1 MKSQG
6 PADPRHPTPSLA
18 TPTLV
23 ADQVYETLRTR
34 ILAGELA
41 AGSPL
46 RVRDV
51 AQWVG
56 TSVMPVREAIRRLEE
71 TGLAVRYPHRGA
83 VVKEFTVAELIHV
96 YDVRTILES
105 QAARRGA
112 KSATDEAL
120 AEMRAA
126 LDRMQAAVQRGRAAT
141 ALDEDETIHR
151 TLYLAAGNPVLVST
165 IDALW
170 LRCRPYK
177 VLGANAALEAHD
189 ASLWSTQAEIV
200 EATERREVKA
210 VVDIVRD
217 SLASARKRLVAQ
229 LQ

>member
-1 MKSQG
+1 MPQQRPAG
-6 PADPRHPTPSLA
+6 PESGTSIPPK
-18 TPTLV
+18 LV
-23 ADQVYETLRTR
+23 ADQVYETLRSK
-34 ILAGELA
+34 ILVGELP

-46 RVRDV
+46 RVRTV

-71 TGLAVRYPHRGA
+71 TGLAIRFPHRGA

-112 KSATDEAL
+112 KSATDQDL
-120 AEMRAA
+120 DPMYAA
-126 LDRMQAAVQRGRAAT
+126 LDRMQAAVGRGEAAA
-141 ALDEDETIHR
+141 ALDEDEIIHR
-151 TLYLAAGNPVLVST
+151 ALYRAAGNPVLVST

-170 LRCRPYK
+170 LQCRPYK
-177 VLGANAALEAHD
+177 VPGATAALDADD
-189 ASLWSTQAEIV
+189 ASLWSSQAAIV
-200 EATERREVKA
+200 EATGRREVQV
-210 VVDIVRD
+210 VVDLIRD